1 MKIKEIEL
9 NYILCNVPVLTCETG
24 GLLGAD
30 ISGIIVQ
37 TVLDRGIAANQ
48 NSKYSYYPN
57 LQIFNNYIQVWA
69 KMGICFA
76 GIFHTHYSNKAV
88 LSDEDINYIKKIFR
102 SMPKEIDELY
112 FPILLIPDK
121 RFIPFLAE
129 RDENGKVKINEDLL
143 EIVK

>member
-1 MKIKEIEL
+1 MKISKDLLYCII
-9 NYILCNVPVLTCETG
+9 NNVPIQKNETG

-30 ISGIIVQ
+30 IGGIIVQ
-37 TVLDRGIAANQ
+37 TVLDRGITANQ

-88 LSDEDINYIKKIFR
+88 LSDEDINYIKKIFS
-102 SMPKEIDELY
+102 SMPKEIDGLY

-121 RFIPFLAE
+121 RFIPFLAK